1 MKRFHTKVLIEESPL
16 AHGQL
21 DEDPNDLEFYGVD
34 PDGPSP
40 FEHSNN
46 NVVVSPATL
55 PVEHQSLQANV
66 LEQIGPLTSS
76 TQMGIAI
83 KLMTEYYGAF
93 STSTSKISGPDTVN

>member
-1 MKRFHTKVLIEESPL
+1 MKRFHTKVLIEEGPL
-16 AHGQL
+16 STWSIRRGSQ
-21 DEDPNDLEFYGVD
+21 FYGVD

-76 TQMGIAI
+76 TQLGIAI

-93 STSTSKISGPDTVN
+93 STSTSKISGPDTVNQY